1 MKGVTTNGVKKASSI
16 IDKLKFR
23 TIYKD
28 KDIHLIPE
36 SGKPD
41 GTLIWLHGL
50 GDTAEEFLEMF
61 RERASLGVYLLNLN
75 KFLEF
80 KSSSFIRWRLRNRC
94 RYEWLWIWSWVP
106 NPWMI

>member
-36 SGKPD
+36 TDKYD
-41 GTLIWLHGL
+41 GCLI
-50 GDTAEEFLEMF
+50 
-61 RERASLGVYLLNLN
+61 
-75 KFLEF
+75 
-80 KSSSFIRWRLRNRC
+80 
-94 RYEWLWIWSWVP
+94 
-106 NPWMI
+106 